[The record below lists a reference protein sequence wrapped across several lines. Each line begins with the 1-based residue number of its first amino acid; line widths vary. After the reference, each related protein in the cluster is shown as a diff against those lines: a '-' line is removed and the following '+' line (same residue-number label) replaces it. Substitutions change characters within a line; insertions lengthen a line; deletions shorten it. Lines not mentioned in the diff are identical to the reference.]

1 MYRLKQAWDFISEN
15 RWIIFQFLFL
25 LYLLVLSWMDIR
37 SRKLSLWLLLAGV
50 PVSVISGIFAADI
63 PAVILT
69 AGGAV
74 GILFLIISR
83 STGEA
88 FGYGDSILIL
98 VMGSFSRILEYPLSA
113 DCRVSSGSSF
123 FSSNDGSE
131 RIYEKISIPFCA
143 VSDSGVSG
151 RNPDRRILN
160 MEERKN
166 VNGST
171 VVEMAYIIPLFLFFF
186 VILIHT
192 VFYYH
197 DKVILSG
204 AACETAAV
212 SAQEKRRYGT
222 REFDP
227 EVFFTERIRGKLILL
242 TVGEISI
249 TENDNETAV
258 EVSAGRS
265 FMKLNICQKAVAA
278 EPEEVIRWVK

>member
-1 MYRLKQAWDFISEN
+1 MDLISVFVSSVSDRTQLDGHQKQETKSLASAGRGSGVCHKRDFCGG
-15 RWIIFQFLFL
+15 
-25 LYLLVLSWMDIR
+25 Y
-37 SRKLSLWLLLAGV
+37 SRGPPDRRRGS
-50 PVSVISGIFAADI
+50 
-63 PAVILT
+63 
-69 AGGAV
+69 
-74 GILFLIISR
+74 
-83 STGEA
+83 
-88 FGYGDSILIL
+88 GDSVFDYQQIHGRSVRIRRQHPDHGHGKL
-98 VMGSFSRILEYPLSA
+98 SRILEYPISA
-113 DCRVSSGSSF
+113 DRCFSSGSSF
-123 FSSNDGSE
+123 FISNDGSE

-151 RNPDRRILN
+151 RNPDGRILN

-227 EVFFTERIRGKLILL
+227 EAFFTERIRGKLILL

>member
-1 MYRLKQAWDFISEN
+1 MKRYDELNNKGKRNLEE
-15 RWIIFQFLFL
+15 FLTITFEFT
-25 LYLLVLSWMDIR
+25 DEQ
-37 SRKLSLWLLLAGV
+37 LAA
-50 PVSVISGIFAADI
+50 IDYQI
-63 PAVILT
+63 PMTQEI
-69 AGGAV
+69 
-74 GILFLIISR
+74 
-83 STGEA
+83 
-88 FGYGDSILIL
+88 YDSILD
-98 VMGSFSRILEYPLSA
+98 R
-113 DCRVSSGSSF
+113 CRVSSGSSF
-123 FSSNDGSE
+123 FSSNDGGE

-227 EVFFTERIRGKLILL
+227 EAFFTERIRGKLILL

-278 EPEEVIRWVK
+278 ESEEVIRWVK

>member
-1 MYRLKQAWDFISEN
+1 MDFYRKKELK
-15 RWIIFQFLFL
+15 
-25 LYLLVLSWMDIR
+25 
-37 SRKLSLWLLLAGV
+37 
-50 PVSVISGIFAADI
+50 
-63 PAVILT
+63 
-69 AGGAV
+69 
-74 GILFLIISR
+74 
-83 STGEA
+83 
-88 FGYGDSILIL
+88 
-98 VMGSFSRILEYPLSA
+98 GSA
-113 DCRVSSGSSF
+113 
-123 FSSNDGSE
+123 
-131 RIYEKISIPFCA
+131 
-143 VSDSGVSG
+143 
-151 RNPDRRILN
+151 
-160 MEERKN
+160 
-166 VNGST
+166 
-171 VVEMAYIIPLFLFFF
+171 VVEMSYIIPMILVLF
-186 VILIHT
+186 VMIIHA

-227 EVFFTERIRGKLILL
+227 EAFLTERIRGKLILL